1 VPRDIFNLRDGDI
14 FSSLLSPDMQT
25 SKYLAARYLS
35 APEFFSS
42 GGGWLNMKSSR
53 VQVENLKIYSFSL
66 WFRDKRGERGEGGCE
81 EDRP

>member
-1 VPRDIFNLRDGDI
+1 MVTF
-14 FSSLLSPDMQT
+14 FSSLLTTDMQT

-66 WFRDKRGERGEGGCE
+66 WFRDKRGGGGDVRKTGSEREIYT
-81 EDRP
+81 